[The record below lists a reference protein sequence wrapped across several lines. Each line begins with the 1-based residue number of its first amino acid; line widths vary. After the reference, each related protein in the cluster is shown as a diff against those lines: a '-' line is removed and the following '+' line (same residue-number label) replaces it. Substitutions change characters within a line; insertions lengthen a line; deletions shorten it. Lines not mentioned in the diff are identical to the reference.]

1 MSFLFASSSEGEP
14 VAPRLSPVKS
24 SIEEA
29 NKHIQALCER
39 VAQLEAEKDALSEH
53 FQQKQTELE
62 SLRQTMDHCQ
72 EKLSHRDIQTK
83 NLELTAASRE
93 EIILELE
100 SHVVAHQRE
109 LHAKSEALTSL
120 EILLAEKETVYE
132 RVSSKVAEYQ
142 RILEV
147 KNQLLEAATDAARTL
162 EAEMEARLTDIDIL
176 VGKVAELEEEN
187 QRLEEEN
194 QRLKKAEGDRNR
206 SVAALGK
213 ILSYSSSMEGLVGML
228 KEAAALSSEGE
239 AMVNETAEVEATATT
254 ASDVEN
260 VTQPMVNGWSHCSSE
275 ERLSVEEEREKETE
289 EVVEEPLD
297 FENRDGRLEE
307 QHSVEQETDKNT
319 VPNYE
324 ENDNVTVVVTAS
336 VETQGD
342 AEGIAATV
350 EPFDLASFNA
360 DHSLP
365 VDAEIIS
372 EEEVVH
378 DSSSAENVKTT
389 IDNSNLVCQE
399 ALSPTSA
406 SKVPTRKRGDDR
418 IASILL
424 FDSGEALVE
433 DDRENEQLENVAEEE
448 ELEEQTVHMTA
459 KTTST
464 SVGDQIGEVSPA
476 PLDHNGYYMNGFGSA
491 ETTTETAQTNAESIS
506 HSTEFF
512 V

>member
-120 EILLAEKETVYE
+120 EMLLAEKETVYE

-254 ASDVEN
+254 DVEN
-260 VTQPMVNGWSHCSSE
+260 VAQPMVNGWSHCSSE
-275 ERLSVEEEREKETE
+275 ERLSVEEEREKETV
-289 EVVEEPLD
+289 EVVEEP
-297 FENRDGRLEE
+297 FVIENRDGRLEE

-319 VPNYE
+319 VPNHE
-324 ENDNVTVVVTAS
+324 ENDVTVVVTAS

-350 EPFDLASFNA
+350 EPFDLASVNA
-360 DHSLP
+360 DRSLP

-378 DSSSAENVKTT
+378 DPLSAENFKTT

-433 DDRENEQLENVAEEE
+433 DDRENEQLENVAEVE

-459 KTTST
+459 KPTST

-491 ETTTETAQTNAESIS
+491 ETTTETAQINAESIT